1 MVPYGVHVPVPVPYP
16 AKGKPSTIITLI
28 QILPL
33 DLIYLESKK
42 NRKNMNILK
51 RKNPKT
57 PLMDNESQL
66 LVIIYYYFKGDIDNQ
81 ISKSQVHVPTI
92 DPPRFK

>member
-1 MVPYGVHVPVPVPYP
+1 MVFMSLYLCLTQL
-16 AKGKPSTIITLI
+16 KEN

-57 PLMDNESQL
+57 PLMDNESL
-66 LVIIYYYFKGDIDNQ
+66 LLGISII
-81 ISKSQVHVPTI
+81 KSLNL
-92 DPPRFK
+92 RFMCLP